1 MPIDNQFDDDP
12 FIGLTFQYQ
21 PILGAD
27 GARLLAYETL
37 VRRSRRDGTIEGP
50 DALLPTL
57 MGSEWIEAF
66 TRFSLEFALAR
77 LDAEPY
83 LSALSVNLSPK
94 QLELGAVGEV
104 IARAPV
110 SLRRRLMIELT
121 EDPIVD
127 HPALATVLHGLAVL
141 GVRVFL
147 DDVTLCSATR
157 MTTLRRAVHGL
168 KLDRS
173 LIGEFT
179 APRLSAE
186 ARQLLAWAD
195 ETGLL
200 LVAEGIEDARLLPRL
215 AARGIQFFQ
224 GFALGEPWTEPKVAR
239 RRIVAPGNSSLLPEP
254 EMLTSLSGPIS
265 KLN

>member
-1 MPIDNQFDDDP
+1 MPIDIHYDDDP

-37 VRRSRRDGTIEGP
+37 VRRSRRDGTVDGP
-50 DALLPTL
+50 DKLLPAL
-57 MGSEWIEAF
+57 MRTEWVESF
-66 TRFSLEFALAR
+66 TRFSLDFALAR

-83 LSALSVNLSPK
+83 LPALSVNLSPR
-94 QLELGAVGEV
+94 QIELDVVGEV
-104 IARAPV
+104 IAQAPV
-110 SLRRRLMIELT
+110 SLRRRLMVELT
-121 EDPIVD
+121 EDPIND
-127 HPALATVLHGLAVL
+127 HPELAGVLQGLAVL

-157 MTTLRRAVHGL
+157 LSTLRRAVHGL

-173 LIGEFT
+173 LVSEFGS
-179 APRLSAE
+179 AKLSHD
-186 ARQLLAWAD
+186 ARGLIDMAD

-200 LVAEGIEDARLLPRL
+200 LVAEGIEDASLLPRL
-215 AARGIQFFQ
+215 AARGISFFQ

-239 RRIVAPGNSSLLPEP
+239 RRMVAPGNSSLLPEP
-254 EMLTSLSGPIS
+254 ELLTALSGVSS

>member
-1 MPIDNQFDDDP
+1 MPVDNPHDDDP

-37 VRRSRRDGTIEGP
+37 VRRSRRDGTIDGP
-50 DALLPTL
+50 DVLLPVLT
-57 MGSEWIEAF
+57 GPDWISAF
-66 TRFSLEFALAR
+66 TRLSLEFALAR

-83 LSALSVNLSPK
+83 LPALSVNLSPR
-94 QLELGAVGEV
+94 QMELDVVGEV
-104 IARAPV
+104 ISRAPV
-110 SLRRRLMIELT
+110 SIRRRLMIELT

-127 HPALATVLHGLAVL
+127 HPGVANMLHGLAVL

-147 DDVTLCSATR
+147 DDVTLCSAMR
-157 MTTLRRAVHGL
+157 LSTLRRAVHGL

-173 LIGEFT
+173 LVGEFSAT
-179 APRLSAE
+179 KLSDE
-186 ARQLLAWAD
+186 ARALIDMAD
-195 ETGLL
+195 DSGLL
-200 LVAEGIEDARLLPRL
+200 LVAEGIEDAKLLPRL
-215 AARGIQFFQ
+215 AARGIPFFQ

-239 RRIVAPGNSSLLPEP
+239 RRIVSPGNVALLPEP
-254 EMLTSLSGPIS
+254 ELLRSLSRPIS

>member
-1 MPIDNQFDDDP
+1 MPIDTQYDDDP

-50 DALLPTL
+50 ESLLPTL
-57 MGSEWIEAF
+57 MESEWIEAF
-66 TRFSLEFALAR
+66 TRFSLEFAFAR

-83 LSALSVNLSPK
+83 LPALSVNLSPR
-94 QLELGAVGEV
+94 QVELEAVVEV
-104 IARAPV
+104 ISRAPV

-121 EDPIVD
+121 EDSIAD
-127 HPALATVLHGLAVL
+127 HPELTTVLHGLAVL

-147 DDVTLCSATR
+147 DDVTLCAATR
-157 MTTLRRAVHGL
+157 LSRLRRAVHGL

-173 LIGEFT
+173 VVSEFT
-179 APRLSAE
+179 APQLSAE
-186 ARQLLAWAD
+186 ARGLIDIAD
-195 ETGLL
+195 DTGLL
-200 LVAEGIEDARLLPRL
+200 LVAEGIEDATQLPRL
-215 AARGIQFFQ
+215 AARGIPFFQ

-239 RRIVAPGNSSLLPEP
+239 RRIVAPGNASLLPEP
-254 EMLTSLSGPIS
+254 EMLSSLSGSIS